1 VRATQRR
8 SRLFA
13 HPAGVKVGARATG
26 KTRTS
31 ERRAASTVRLDREL
45 EAVAFRADP
54 DAALSDTPEPA
65 LLDEWQMAPGV
76 LGAVRRAVDAN
87 PSAGR
92 FLLTGSVRA
101 YLRNEIWPATG
112 RLVRLAMY
120 PMSIREQIGNVAG
133 PTLFDRLAA
142 GGELPVPSDPPDLR
156 GYLDLALRGGFPE
169 AALELSGEPRQA
181 WLESYVD
188 DLLTHD
194 VEQLEESPTRRRD
207 SQRLRRYLEAYA
219 LNSAGV
225 VNHRTIFE
233 AAEVSKGLLIAE
245 RVPAWSSNRLK
256 RLARRPKRY
265 LIDAALIAAALRIDA
280 RSAMRDGNLL
290 GRIIDTFVVAQL
302 RPELGASSTRPRLHH
317 LRAAQGR
324 HEIDL
329 VAELAGGGLIAIEVK
344 AGAAPDRADGR
355 HLAWLRDEIG
365 DRFQAGVVLHTGPRA
380 YRLDERIV
388 AAPIAALWS

>member
-1 VRATQRR
+1 
-8 SRLFA
+8 
-13 HPAGVKVGARATG
+13 
-26 KTRTS
+26 
-31 ERRAASTVRLDREL
+31 
-45 EAVAFRADP
+45 
-54 DAALSDTPEPA
+54 
-65 LLDEWQMAPGV
+65 
-76 LGAVRRAVDAN
+76 
-87 PSAGR
+87 
-92 FLLTGSVRA
+92 
-101 YLRNEIWPATG
+101 
-112 RLVRLAMY
+112 
-120 PMSIREQIGNVAG
+120 
-133 PTLFDRLAA
+133 
-142 GGELPVPSDPPDLR
+142 
-156 GYLDLALRGGFPE
+156 
-169 AALELSGEPRQA
+169 
-181 WLESYVD
+181 
-188 DLLTHD
+188 
-194 VEQLEESPTRRRD
+194 
-207 SQRLRRYLEAYA
+207 
-219 LNSAGV
+219 
-225 VNHRTIFE
+225 
-233 AAEVSKGLLIAE
+233 
-245 RVPAWSSNRLK
+245 VPAWSSNRLK

-302 RPELGASSTRPRLHH
+302 RPELGASSSRPRLHH